1 MTKPTTE
8 PRPPASAASP
18 LLVVE
23 NLSVRYGAIEALHG
37 VSLTVGRG
45 EIVTLLGA
53 NGAGK
58 TTTLKTIVGLLRPT
72 HGRVIFNGVDVTGRP
87 THEIV
92 GRGIALSPE
101 GRGVFPEMTVLENL
115 ELGAYRQPDR
125 AQFRRDLDHVCTLFP
140 RVKERLRQRA
150 GTLSGG
156 EQQMAAIGR
165 ALMSRPTLLL
175 LDEPSLGLAPLVTQA
190 IFDALGELNREG
202 LTILLVEQNA
212 HLALARSHR
221 GYVLETGR
229 LVMSGDAEAL
239 AQDARVREAYLGQ

>member
-1 MTKPTTE
+1 MSVAPNHH
-8 PRPPASAASP
+8 PPADGTS
-18 LLVVE
+18 LLTVE
-23 NLSVRYGAIEALHG
+23 NLGVAYGSIEALHD

-45 EIVTLLGA
+45 EIVTLIGA

-58 TTTLKTIVGLLRPT
+58 TTTLKTIVGLLKPKRGESIT
-72 HGRVIFNGVDVTGRP
+72 ARP

-92 GRGIALSPE
+92 ARGIALAPE
-101 GRGVFPEMTVLENL
+101 GRGIFPDLTVLENL

-125 AQFRRDLDHVCTLFP
+125 KQFRRDLDHVCTLFP
-140 RVKERLRQRA
+140 RVRERLRQRA

-156 EQQMAAIGR
+156 EQQMVAIGR

-212 HLALARSHR
+212 HLALSCSSR

-229 LVMSGDAEAL
+229 VLLTGSAAEL
-239 AQDARVREAYLGQ
+239 LQDARVREAYLGQ

>member
-1 MTKPTTE
+1 MSEAGHRVVDAPSLLTAE
-8 PRPPASAASP
+8 N
-18 LLVVE
+18 LVVT
-23 NLSVRYGAIEALHG
+23 YGAIEALHG
-37 VSLTVGRG
+37 VSLTVRKG
-45 EIVTLLGA
+45 EVVTLIGA

-58 TTTLKTIVGLLRPT
+58 TTTLKTIVGLLRPKY
-72 HGRVIFNGVDVTGRP
+72 GRVIFDGVDVTGRP

-92 GRGIALSPE
+92 GRGVALAPE
-101 GRGVFPEMTVLENL
+101 GRGIFPDMTVLENL

-125 AQFRRDLDHVCTLFP
+125 IQFRRDLEQVCTLFP
-140 RVKERLRQRA
+140 RVKERLKQRA

-156 EQQMAAIGR
+156 EQQMVAIGR
-165 ALMSRPTLLL
+165 ALMSRPSLLL
-175 LDEPSLGLAPLVTQA
+175 LDEPSLGLAPLVTQT
-190 IFDALGELNREG
+190 IFDALSELNRAG

-229 LVMSGDAEAL
+229 LVMSGDANAL

>member
-1 MTKPTTE
+1 MSNHHLPVDE
-8 PRPPASAASP
+8 LP

-23 NLSVRYGAIEALHG
+23 NLTVAYGAIEALHN
-37 VSLTVGRG
+37 VSLTVHSG
-45 EIVTLLGA
+45 EIVTLIGA

-58 TTTLKTIVGLLRPT
+58 TTTLKTIVGLLRPKR
-72 HGRVIFNGVDVTGRP
+72 GRIVFNGESITACP

-92 GRGIALSPE
+92 ARGMALAPE
-101 GRGVFPEMTVLENL
+101 GRGIFPDLTVLENL
-115 ELGAYRQPDR
+115 ELGAYRQPGR
-125 AQFRRDLDHVCTLFP
+125 KQFRHDLDRVCALFP

-156 EQQMAAIGR
+156 EQQMVAIGR

-212 HLALARSHR
+212 PLALACSNR

-229 LVMSGDAEAL
+229 VLL
-239 AQDARVREAYLGQ
+239 AGSATELIEDPRVREAYLGQ

>member
-1 MTKPTTE
+1 MSVAPNHH
-8 PRPPASAASP
+8 PPADGTS
-18 LLVVE
+18 LLTVE
-23 NLSVRYGAIEALHG
+23 NLGVAYGSIEALHD

-45 EIVTLLGA
+45 EIVTLIGA

-58 TTTLKTIVGLLRPT
+58 TTTLKTIVGLLKPKR
-72 HGRVIFNGVDVTGRP
+72 GRVVFNGESITARP

-92 GRGIALSPE
+92 ARGIALAPE
-101 GRGVFPEMTVLENL
+101 GRGIFPDLTVLENL

-125 AQFRRDLDHVCTLFP
+125 KQFRRDLDHVCTLFP

-156 EQQMAAIGR
+156 EQQMVAIGR

-212 HLALARSHR
+212 HLALSCSSR

-229 LVMSGDAEAL
+229 VLLTGSAAEL
-239 AQDARVREAYLGQ
+239 LQDARVREAYLGQ

>member
-1 MTKPTTE
+1 MPE
-8 PRPPASAASP
+8 ERQAAPP
-18 LLVVE
+18 LLTVE
-23 NLSVRYGAIEALHG
+23 NLSVAYGAIEALRDA
-37 VSLTVGRG
+37 SLAVAKG
-45 EIVTLLGA
+45 EIVTLIGA

-58 TTTLKTIVGLLRPT
+58 TTTLKAIVGLLRPKR
-72 HGRVIFNGVDVTGRP
+72 GRVIFNGADIAGRP

-92 GRGIALSPE
+92 ARGVALSPE
-101 GRGVFPEMTVLENL
+101 GRGIFPDMTTLENL

-125 AQFRRDLDHVCTLFP
+125 AQFRRDLDHVCALFP
-140 RVKERLRQRA
+140 RVKERLKQRA

-156 EQQMAAIGR
+156 EQQMVAIGR

-175 LDEPSLGLAPLVTQA
+175 LDEPSLGLAPLATQA

-212 HLALARSHR
+212 RLALARSHR

-229 LVMSGDAEAL
+229 LVMSGDADVL

>member
-1 MTKPTTE
+1 MSENRPE
-8 PRPPASAASP
+8 ARPP
-18 LLVVE
+18 LLTVE
-23 NLSVRYGAIEALHG
+23 NLCVAYGAIEALHG
-37 VSLTVGRG
+37 VSLTVGKG
-45 EIVTLLGA
+45 EVVTLIGA

-58 TTTLKTIVGLLRPT
+58 TTALKAIVGLLRPKR
-72 HGRVIFNGVDVTGRP
+72 GRVIFNGADIAGRP

-92 GRGIALSPE
+92 ARGIALSPE
-101 GRGVFPEMTVLENL
+101 GRGIFPDLTTLENL

-125 AQFRRDLDHVCTLFP
+125 AQFRRDLDHVCALFP
-140 RVKERLRQRA
+140 RVKERLKQRA

-156 EQQMAAIGR
+156 EQQMVAIGR

-175 LDEPSLGLAPLVTQA
+175 LDEPSLGLAPLVTRA
-190 IFDALGELNREG
+190 IFNALGELNRAG
-202 LTILLVEQNA
+202 LSILLVEQNA

-229 LVMSGDAEAL
+229 LALAGSAAEL